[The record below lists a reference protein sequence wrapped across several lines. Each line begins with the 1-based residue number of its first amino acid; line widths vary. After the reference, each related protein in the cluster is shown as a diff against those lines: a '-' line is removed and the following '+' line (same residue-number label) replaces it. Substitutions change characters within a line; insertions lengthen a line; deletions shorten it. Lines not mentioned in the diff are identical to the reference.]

1 MRTIVARHLEPSRKT
16 KRYRIR
22 PLVRAAAF
30 ALICTLAGAQTPVE
44 QMEKAIADRPDAIQP
59 RVNLLQNL
67 LNRGVPLPP
76 EKVRE
81 TRRRH
86 ILWLIE
92 HHPEAAN
99 FAEPALLLADRGR
112 LADPAGSAEAVVLW
126 KALAADPSSKPE
138 VVANAAIYLRAL
150 DVRAA
155 LSILDAHPDSPVLSR
170 ARGMVD
176 GAAVVGLSGIGQNAQ
191 FGSSATL
198 RSSPEAKAART
209 EIDSSWNAYLV
220 GKAGAVLISAGG
232 QIEVPFDLT
241 FGDDDAL
248 TLGERWLR
256 RAIELD
262 PSNGEWKP
270 PLGQALQTK
279 ANRTID
285 PKEKVRLLLEAQA
298 LVPEGAK
305 PGVLQNLLA
314 AEFDS
319 GDDASAGRDAQSLLA
334 SAPKNA
340 NAYNAA
346 QTILGRIAA
355 AKGDLKEAK
364 SRLIA
369 SVTMPAGIN
378 NAVFQPNM
386 TLAQDIYDSGD
397 RDVVIQ
403 FLEASRAVWKF
414 DRGRIDRMISFV
426 KKAPSADLT
435 QLANQFPGNE
445 VIRRPAPAF
454 TAQDLDGKTWTRE
467 QLAGKVVALEFG
479 NAPLAEKVSKD
490 FSARGAVLLQVQD
503 ADTKRR
509 FEVLTDPTLVVVDPK
524 GNVAAFRAG
533 AATEAE
539 WRTEFETGFGGGPNP
554 VYLPAPK
561 QAASGASAGGKVTLA
576 WEQVDNAESYVVE
589 WDSRDE
595 KGWLFDREKTVR
607 VIPTRE
613 TSTTLDLT
621 GFTRIRW
628 RVYSVPRFGQGGNPS
643 PWREIEGTPVT
654 KIYK

>member
-16 KRYRIR
+16 NCGAKSYIA
-22 PLVRAAAF
+22 AAAF
-30 ALICTLAGAQTPVE
+30 ALISSLAGAQTPVE
-44 QMEKAIADRPDAIQP
+44 QMEKNIADHPDAVQP

-92 HHPEAAN
+92 HHPEATN
-99 FAEPALLLADRGR
+99 FAQPALLLPDRGR
-112 LADPAGSAEAVVLW
+112 LADPAGSAEAAGLW
-126 KALAADPSSKPE
+126 KALAADPNAKPE

-150 DVRAA
+150 DVRSA
-155 LSILDAHPDSPVLSR
+155 LSILDGHPDSPALSR
-170 ARGMVD
+170 ARGAVQ
-176 GAAVVGLSGIGQNAQ
+176 GAAVVGMLGIGQGPQ

-198 RSSPEAKAART
+198 RSSPEAKAARA
-209 EIDSSWNAYLV
+209 EIDSSTNPYLV
-220 GKAGAVLISAGG
+220 GMAGAVLSSVGG

-256 RAIELD
+256 RTMELA
-262 PSNGEWKP
+262 PPGEEWKS
-270 PLGQALQTK
+270 PLGVALQTK

-285 PKEKVRLLLEAQA
+285 PKEKMRLLREALA
-298 LVPEGAK
+298 LVAEPAK
-305 PGVLQNLLA
+305 PGVLSNLTV
-314 AEFDS
+314 AEFDA
-319 GDDASAGRDAQSLLA
+319 GDDAAAESNAQQLLT
-334 SAPKNA
+334 SAPKNP
-340 NAYNAA
+340 NAYNLA
-346 QTILGRIAA
+346 QTVLGRIAA

-364 SRLIA
+364 TRLMA
-369 SVTMPAGIN
+369 SITMPAGIN

-397 RDVVIQ
+397 RDGVIQ
-403 FLEASRAVWKF
+403 FLEASRALWKF

-426 KKAPSADLT
+426 KKAPSADLS
-435 QLANQFPGNE
+435 QLSNQFPGNE

-454 TAQDLDGKTWTRE
+454 IAQDLDGKTWTRE

-539 WRTEFETGFGGGPNP
+539 WRNEFETGFGGGPNP

-576 WEQVDNAESYVVE
+576 WEPVDNAESYVVE

-628 RVYSVPRFGQGGNPS
+628 RVYAVPRFGQGGNPS